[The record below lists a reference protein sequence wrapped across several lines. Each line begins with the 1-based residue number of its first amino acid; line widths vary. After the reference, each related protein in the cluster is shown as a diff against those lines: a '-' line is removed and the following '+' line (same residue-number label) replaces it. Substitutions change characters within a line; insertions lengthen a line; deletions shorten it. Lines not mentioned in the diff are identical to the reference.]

1 MSQAAADPSI
11 SSTSSGLSGSVVSR
25 SSGVRLALLSN
36 RFEGIAR
43 KMSNTLLRSSRSG
56 VINMARDFSCCI
68 VTREHELLA
77 AAEGLPIHVL
87 SGPDLMARSMQ
98 AFHPVLRKGDAFLHN
113 SPYHGCSHPADHTIL
128 VPVID
133 DQGIHRYTVL
143 AKAHQADCGNS
154 QPTTYMG
161 TAKDVYEE
169 GALIFPAVKV
179 QQNYRDVDDIVR
191 MCRMRIRVPDQ
202 WHGDYLA
209 MVGAARI
216 GERELLALGHEL
228 GWDSLH
234 AYEQDYFDYSE
245 KRMVTALRGIPEGMV
260 TRTSIHDPL
269 PGMDVQGIPI
279 RVDVKVLRDQSM
291 IEVDL
296 RHNSDC
302 LPIGLNLSE
311 SCARTSAM
319 VGIFNSIDHSV
330 PKNAGSFRRIVVHL
344 RENCITGIPIHP
356 TSCSAAT
363 TNIADRVA
371 NAVQSAMAGLG
382 DGYGLAECGGVIPAG
397 GGVVS
402 GVNPVSGK
410 SFVNQVIIGVSGG
423 AGAPNADAW
432 QLIGHVGNAGKMFID
447 SIELDELRQPL
458 YVHQRRFLKDT
469 EGAGTYVGA
478 SSLYAEFGPVGTAAL
493 NVAYGCDGVT
503 NAAKGVRGGLS
514 GARANQG
521 VRAVDGKTDLLPAW
535 GQVLLSA
542 GERVF
547 SSSCGGGGY
556 GSPYLRD
563 AQKVVCEVHEGWISP
578 ERAQS
583 VYGVVLLHDGSLDAQ
598 QTSLLRSSADK
609 SCKPAA

>member
-1 MSQAAADPSI
+1 MPSNSPVPPVPAAAGPA
-11 SSTSSGLSGSVVSR
+11 VSR
-25 SSGVRLALLSN
+25 SAGVRLALLSN

-98 AFHPVLRKGDAFLHN
+98 AFHPRLQKGDAFLHN

-133 DQGIHRYTVL
+133 AEGVHRYTVL

-161 TAKDVYEE
+161 MAKDLYEE

-179 QQNYRDVDDIVR
+179 QKDYEDIEDIIR
-191 MCRMRIRVPDQ
+191 MCQMRIRVPEQ

-216 GERELLALGHEL
+216 GERELLALGEEL
-228 GWDSLH
+228 GWDNLH
-234 AYEQDYFDYSE
+234 AYEQDYFNYSE
-245 KRMVTALRGIPEGMV
+245 KRMVAAIQALPDGNMS
-260 TRTSIHDPL
+260 RTSIHDAL
-269 PGMDVQGIPI
+269 PGMEGVDANGIPI
-279 RVDVKVLRDQSM
+279 TVGVKVESALGL

-296 RHNSDC
+296 RDNPDC
-302 LPIGLNLSE
+302 MPNGLNLSE

-319 VGIFNSIDHSV
+319 VGVFNSIDHSV
-330 PKNAGSFRRIVVHL
+330 PKNAGSFRRLTIHL
-344 RENCITGIPIHP
+344 RENCIAGIPVHP

-371 NAVQSAMAGLG
+371 NAVQSAMAGLA
-382 DGYGLAECGGVIPAG
+382 DGFGMAECGGVIPAG

-402 GVNPVSGK
+402 GVDPVSGK
-410 SFVNQVIIGVSGG
+410 SFVNQVIIGVTGG
-423 AGAPNADAW
+423 AAAPSADAW

-458 YVHQRRFLKDT
+458 YIQQRRFLPDT
-469 EGAGTYVGA
+469 EGAGTFVGA
-478 SSLYAEFGPVGTAAL
+478 SSLYAEFGPVGTATL
-493 NVAYGCDGVT
+493 NVAYGCDGVV
-503 NAAKGVRGGLS
+503 NAAQGVRGGLQGFRAS
-514 GARANQG
+514 QGKRGA
-521 VRAVDGKTDLLPAW
+521 DGQTHELPAW
-535 GQVLLSA
+535 GQVSLSPD
-542 GERVF
+542 ERVF

-556 GSPYLRD
+556 GQPFRRD
-563 AQKVVCEVHEGWISP
+563 SQKVAHEVAEGWISAG
-578 ERAQS
+578 RARD
-583 VYGVVLLHDGSLDAQ
+583 VYGVALQADGSLDPAE
-598 QTSLLRSSADK
+598 TARLRRFLASQASKD
-609 SCKPAA
+609 

>member
-1 MSQAAADPSI
+1 MSPNAAI
-11 SSTSSGLSGSVVSR
+11 RSVSQ
-25 SSGVRLALLSN
+25 SAGVRLALLSN

-68 VTREHELLA
+68 VTRGHELLA

-87 SGPDLMARSMQ
+87 SGPDLMAKSMQ
-98 AFHPVLRKGDAFLHN
+98 AFHPRLQKGDAFLHN

-133 DQGIHRYTVL
+133 AQGVHRYTVL

-161 TAKDVYEE
+161 MAKDVYEE

-179 QQNYRDVDDIVR
+179 QSDYEDIEDIIR
-191 MCRMRIRVPDQ
+191 MCQMRIRVPAQ

-216 GERELLALGHEL
+216 GERELLALGNEL
-228 GWDSLH
+228 GWDALH

-245 KRMVTALRGIPEGMV
+245 KRMVAAIARLPDGSM
-260 TRTSIHDPL
+260 TRTSTHDAL
-269 PGMDVQGIPI
+269 PGMGNEGIPI
-279 RVDVKVLRDQSM
+279 RVGVTVERSLGRIEIDLRD
-291 IEVDL
+291 
-296 RHNSDC
+296 NPDC
-302 LPIGLNLSE
+302 MPNGLNLSE

-330 PKNAGSFRRIVVHL
+330 PKNAGSFRRLTVHL
-344 RENCITGIPIHP
+344 RENCIAGIPLHP

-371 NAVQSAMAGLG
+371 NAVQSAMAGLA
-382 DGYGLAECGGVIPAG
+382 DGFGLAECGGVIPAG

-402 GVNPVSGK
+402 GVDPITGK

-423 AGAPNADAW
+423 AGAPLADAW

-458 YVHQRRFLKDT
+458 VVHQRRFLPDT
-469 EGAGTYVGA
+469 EGAGMHVGA
-478 SSLYAEFGPVGTAAL
+478 SSLYAEFGPLGAATL
-493 NVAYGCDGVT
+493 NVAYGCDGVV
-503 NAAKGVRGGLS
+503 NAAQGVRGGLP
-514 GARANQG
+514 GCRASQG
-521 VRAVDGKTDLLPAW
+521 QRDADGKTHQLPAW
-535 GQVLLSA
+535 GQVTLA
-542 GERVF
+542 PEQRVF

-556 GSPYLRD
+556 GRPHLRNAD
-563 AQKVVCEVHEGWISP
+563 KVAQQVAEGWLTKR
-578 ERAQS
+578 RALEI
-583 VYGVVLLHDGSLDAQ
+583 YGVALQADGTPDTV
-598 QTSLLRSSADK
+598 QTEQLRRALSAALTDLIEL
-609 SCKPAA
+609 PNAI